1 MNLEETNSAETVKDK
16 QTLADTKSSVSI
28 PEKAPSKKAVKDKK
42 TSSNPKQAR
51 KDIQTEIINSIKEM
65 GLKVGTKLKQEI
77 RLRDLEKVKLSIEA
91 FKQYRDNHEVKSQEA
106 CLLSMICDEA
116 EPNTESKLI
125 ISKPQ
130 PKIVTAP
137 SQPQKKL
144 VSLDKLKQLS
154 SLFNQNND

>member
-1 MNLEETNSAETVKDK
+1 
-16 QTLADTKSSVSI
+16 
-28 PEKAPSKKAVKDKK
+28 
-42 TSSNPKQAR
+42 
-51 KDIQTEIINSIKEM
+51 M

-77 RLRDLEKVKLSIEA
+77 RLRDPEQVKLSIEA

-116 EPNTESKLI
+116 EPNTESKPI
-125 ISKPQ
+125 MSKPQ
-130 PKIVTAP
+130 QKIVTAAV
-137 SQPQKKL
+137 QPQKKL